1 MDEKKPN
8 EGVTASKPMV
18 KVKFCCHV
26 TDSKGLDA
34 VLIQVKKEGTGKVIH
49 EWLADI
55 KKE

>member
-8 EGVTASKPMV
+8 EGAMASKPMV

-34 VLIQVKKEGTGKVIH
+34 VLIQVKKEGTGKVLH